1 MPRLG
6 HKGKLGG
13 RLGLKD
19 ITLEKASGVAQ
30 AIGTKLQT
38 VGEYG
43 EKVGT
48 MIGHQKLI
56 DISKS
61 IGAAGLG
68 LSTVGTTAGR
78 VGQILEEDYD

>member
-13 RLGLKD
+13 RVGLKD
-19 ITLEKASGVAQ
+19 ITLEKSSGVAQ
-30 AIGTKLQT
+30 VIGNKLQT
-38 VGEYG
+38 VGGYG

-48 MIGHQKLI
+48 MLGQQKLI